1 MYCDNRA
8 KFSMVTTRIACA
20 KCISL
25 MGVTS
30 HDVGSFQSCSV
41 STIYGKIKN
50 RPLSTWRWAL
60 FCLISH
66 EAVAIVHFCDI
77 IWVARPVAIIGNVS
91 CVGDLMSTRDY
102 DLNSRDP
109 LPTDVGVIYSRGCR
123 TLSKELATS
132 ETFMSAMYIWI
143 KSI

>member
-41 STIYGKIKN
+41 SNIYDT
-50 RPLSTWRWAL
+50 RPLLLASERSERSPT
-60 FCLISH
+60 LI
-66 EAVAIVHFCDI
+66 
-77 IWVARPVAIIGNVS
+77 GQN
-91 CVGDLMSTRDY
+91 G
-102 DLNSRDP
+102 NSRYLYVTYVTQNAHALTHAHEIAIKQRHNKQSFSLSLKLKHYCSEYYGTQRTRKQAKEGP
-109 LPTDVGVIYSRGCR
+109 RTPSRN
-123 TLSKELATS
+123 
-132 ETFMSAMYIWI
+132 
-143 KSI
+143 